1 MSLTRSQFER
11 AAALERYQQKLA
23 QLARMSPGALL
34 ALLGGD
40 PDAAADW
47 VRSAA
52 ECGVTAAQVRLGRML
67 LEGAGVSRDETA
79 AFIWFARAAARR
91 DAEAL
96 NMVGR
101 CQENGWGVRVD
112 LAQAAASY
120 RASADGGYDWGQ
132 YNYGNL
138 LFDGR
143 GVPLDRPQAL
153 RWYLR
158 AAAQGHG
165 RAMNLVGRCLE
176 EGWGCQRSPRE
187 SLYWYGRSAASGYF
201 RAQFNYAAL
210 LAERGE
216 LDAAAHWFEA
226 AAVGGNADI
235 RRTIAATLE
244 SAAHPGLRQARAH
257 AHELLAADAQVTS
270 AAE

>member
-1 MSLTRSQFER
+1 MSLTRVQFER
-11 AAALERYQQKLA
+11 AAALERCQEKLA
-23 QLARMSPGALL
+23 QLARMSPGALH

-40 PDAAADW
+40 PHEAADW

-52 ECGVTAAQVRLGRML
+52 QCGIAAAQVRLGRML
-67 LEGAGVSRDETA
+67 LEGAGTPRDAAA
-79 AFIWFARAAARR
+79 AFDWFARAAAQQ

-101 CQENGWGVRVD
+101 CQENGWGVPVD

-132 YNYGNL
+132 YNFGNL

-176 EGWGCQRSPRE
+176 EGWGCRRSPRE
-187 SLYWYGRSAASGYF
+187 SFYWYGRSAASGYF

-210 LAERGE
+210 LAERGA
-216 LDAAAHWFEA
+216 LDAAAHWFA
-226 AAVGGNADI
+226 AAAAGGNPDI
-235 RRTIAATLE
+235 RRAIAATLE
-244 SAAHPGLRQARAH
+244 SAPHPGLRSARTRAL
-257 AHELLAADAQVTS
+257 ELLAADGEVTS
-270 AAE
+270 AAQ